1 MPDSALLILHHD
13 FTLPTYEAALGNDVA
28 GFRKGLQALFHT
40 NQHIAFDMMGGRV
53 NLTAPIDMRSLVG
66 FDNANVHLVL
76 QNGQLRAADVGDW
89 DTVSTTRIATY
100 DPANPNLLS
109 GVSNVAGVPV
119 GARVSG
125 VGVGREVY
133 VRARNT
139 AAGALSLS
147 QPLHGGAGT
156 QNFTF
161 ERYQY
166 LLDCS
171 GFSNLSNFE
180 CRDIEFLCRGRAS
193 AVMLAEGGSI
203 ARFTDCDF
211 DRPKDR
217 GITSIGRGCQG
228 ADRGSLPVCQFTNG
242 AARAGPHGHCLQ
254 HQQQ

>member
-1 MPDSALLILHHD
+1 MPEGTFRIDSDLTIPGPVTFRGTLAMPESALLILHHD
-13 FTLPTYEAALGNDVA
+13 FTLPAYEAALGNDMA

-53 NLTAPIDMRSLVG
+53 NLTAPIDLRSLIG

-89 DTVSTTRIATY
+89 DTVTTTRIATY
-100 DPANPNLLS
+100 NPSNRFLLS

-139 AAGALSLS
+139 AAGTLTLS

-156 QNFTF
+156 QNF
-161 ERYQY
+161 Y
-166 LLDCS
+166 L
-171 GFSNLSNFE
+171 
-180 CRDIEFLCRGRAS
+180 RAIPVS
-193 AVMLAEGGSI
+193 ARLL
-203 ARFTDCDF
+203 RLF
-211 DRPKDR
+211 
-217 GITSIGRGCQG
+217 Q
-228 ADRGSLPVCQFTNG
+228 PVQF
-242 AARAGPHGHCLQ
+242 RMP
-254 HQQQ
+254 